1 MPNLKPKIDGHNK
14 DILENGSPPEIK
26 FCNCFKRNSPMRE
39 VSLTENVLCYRKISS
54 DDKYIN
60 RSYIKKSEKLP
71 IEEDVAC
78 VHTRYWK

>member
-1 MPNLKPKIDGHNK
+1 
-14 DILENGSPPEIK
+14 
-26 FCNCFKRNSPMRE
+26 MRE
-39 VSLTENVLCYRKISS
+39 VSLTENVLCYREISS

-71 IEEDVAC
+71 IEEDGAC